1 MGDEAREVLDE
12 LSSAASR
19 CALCGFCQAVCPTI
33 VATGRESHGP
43 RGRVLIAGALARG
56 ELQPASS
63 ADPFYTCLGCRAC
76 YYACPA
82 GIDVWEL
89 SREVRRLGASRGE
102 DPLASAISSAISGL
116 GDPLGL
122 GEHEVSRWSEGLGIP
137 LPGEAPG
144 RPLLITGHMYQLM
157 SYVVGLSGLR
167 ESIGEG
173 PLRAFAHAAA
183 AAPRLLSLSKVFVD
197 RRAAAAYEGYLRNM
211 ASLLRAAGVE
221 FSYDPH
227 EPYPGTLL
235 YELGHDEEFSHYARS
250 FADYLRRSGT
260 QRVITVDPHT
270 YDLLS
275 SVYPR
280 YVDGFDREFEVL
292 HYSELLGGLRL
303 RDLGMT
309 VAYHEPCHLVV
320 RDEGDQL
327 NAVGDLLG
335 RSAKV
340 VYSPRSGRR
349 NFCCGGPVE
358 LLRGDVA
365 AAVSTRRFRELK
377 GLGADLIVTACPI
390 CHANLN
396 KDGSVVDASEVL
408 AAAAGLRPLGHE
420 GRGSRPVR
428 AT

>member
-1 MGDEAREVLDE
+1 MDAEVHGIPDE
-12 LSSAASR
+12 LSSAASK

-56 ELQPASS
+56 DLQPTSS
-63 ADPFYTCLGCRAC
+63 LDPFYTCLGCRAC

-89 SREVRRLGASRGE
+89 SREARRLGASHGE

-116 GDPLGL
+116 EDPLGL
-122 GEHEVSRWSEGLGIP
+122 GEREVSGWSEGLGIP
-137 LPGEAPG
+137 SPEEAPG
-144 RPLLITGHMYQLM
+144 RPILITGHMYQLM

-167 ESIGEG
+167 RSLGDG
-173 PLRAFAHAAA
+173 PLRAFARAAA
-183 AAPRLLSLSKVFVD
+183 VAPRLLSLSKMFVD
-197 RRAAAAYEGYLRNM
+197 RRAAAAYDGYLRNI
-211 ASLLRAAGVE
+211 ASLLRAAGVD

-235 YELGHDEEFSHYARS
+235 YELGHDEEFSRYARS
-250 FADYLRRSGT
+250 FADYLRRSGAS
-260 QRVITVDPHT
+260 RVITVDPHT

-280 YVDGFDREFEVL
+280 YVDGFDREFDIL
-292 HYSELLGGLRL
+292 HYSELLGGLGL
-303 RDLGMT
+303 KDLGMA

-327 NAVGDLLG
+327 TAIGDLLG

-340 VYSPRSGRR
+340 FYSPRSGRR

-365 AAVSTRRFRELK
+365 AEVSLRRFRELK

-408 AAAAGLRPLGHE
+408 AAAAGLHPLGHGE
-420 GRGSRPVR
+420 YASRPAR